1 MMRIGGPMKHGV
13 KPTTA
18 QRKLLQK
25 RRLDPAV
32 WLVVKDLPD
41 RLELVHRLSDR
52 TVKTVPKGERK

>member
-1 MMRIGGPMKHGV
+1 MKHGR
-13 KPTTA
+13 KPTAA
-18 QRKLLQK
+18 QRTLLQK

-52 TVKTVPKGERK
+52 TVKTVPKGEQK